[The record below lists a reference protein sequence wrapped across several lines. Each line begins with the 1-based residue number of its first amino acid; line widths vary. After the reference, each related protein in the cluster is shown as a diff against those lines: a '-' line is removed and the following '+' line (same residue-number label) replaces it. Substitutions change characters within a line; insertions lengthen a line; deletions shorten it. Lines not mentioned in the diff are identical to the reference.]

1 MFRSS
6 PDIIAKDK
14 SYKNI
19 CLDVQSK
26 KYLTLAV

>member
-19 CLDVQSK
+19 CLDVQLK
-26 KYLTLAV
+26 NCLTLAV